1 MDDIVSGPN
10 GPTTVDVRPF
20 VRMLKTPVVGA
31 PTAKTANA
39 RALTVPPPPPPV
51 EAEYLRVRPFLALS
65 GWSKS
70 RLYRINS
77 ERWPLLIKV
86 EGATFVVIRI
96 YRRYMAACPR
106 VGRAR

>member
-1 MDDIVSGPN
+1 MTGNVSGPY
-10 GPTTVDVRPF
+10 GPTTPQVRLPAPI
-20 VRMLKTPVVGA
+20 LKTIHV
-31 PTAKTANA
+31 
-39 RALTVPPPPPPV
+39 PPV
-51 EAEYLRVRPFLALS
+51 EPEYLRVKPFLALS

>member
-1 MDDIVSGPN
+1 MKTESGAGLA
-10 GPTTVDVRPF
+10 GPAQENLRLPDPAPQTR
-20 VRMLKTPVVGA
+20 TPPVLPG
-31 PTAKTANA
+31 
-39 RALTVPPPPPPV
+39 PPV
-51 EAEYLRVRPFLALS
+51 EPEYLRVRPFLKLS

>member
-1 MDDIVSGPN
+1 M
-10 GPTTVDVRPF
+10 R
-20 VRMLKTPVVGA
+20 L
-31 PTAKTANA
+31 
-39 RALTVPPPPPPV
+39 
-51 EAEYLRVRPFLALS
+51 RPFLALS

-70 RLYRINS
+70 RLNRINS